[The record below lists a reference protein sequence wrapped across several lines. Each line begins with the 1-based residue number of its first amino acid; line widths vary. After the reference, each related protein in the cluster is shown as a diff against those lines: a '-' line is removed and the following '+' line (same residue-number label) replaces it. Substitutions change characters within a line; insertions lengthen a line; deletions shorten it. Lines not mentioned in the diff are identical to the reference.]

1 MYVEFFSETK
11 SNLKG
16 AKISQSQVS
25 SPAIKLELLR
35 DFVVCC

>member
-25 SPAIKLELLR
+25 SPAIKLEGISKNTHI
-35 DFVVCC
+35 

>member
-16 AKISQSQVS
+16 ARISQSQVPHYNVS
-25 SPAIKLELLR
+25 FCATLLY
-35 DFVVCC
+35 VVN